1 MENEI
6 KDNIKQFKKEFK
18 GFIKNTVDGFKSDEE
33 KEKNDKSNEKNDNKD
48 KDNEKNQENKK
59 HQEAKQESQQ
69 VKTSK
74 IIHEGLNMTKL
85 FIGSLIILIGVVF
98 LLSNFNIIIMDMS
111 VFLSALF
118 KLWPLLI
125 ILAGIS
131 VLNKKH
137 IISSILSIIF
147 ISFMLLIIAQIF
159 FTYKN
164 FGIRQI
170 DEHTFR
176 IERKFDGDSNYGWKY
191 FNIEVPN
198 EQQFKENW

>member
-18 GFIKNTVDGFKSDEE
+18 GFVKNTVEGFKSDEQ
-33 KEKNDKSNEKNDNKD
+33 KENSDKNNGKNDNKD
-48 KDNEKNQENKK
+48 AGSEKNQENKK
-59 HQEAKQESQQ
+59 HQETKQESQQ

-147 ISFMLLIIAQIF
+147 ISFILLLAAQIF

-176 IERKFDGDSNYGWKY
+176 IERRVGDDNDYNWKY
-191 FNIEVPN
+191 FNLELPN

>member
-6 KDNIKQFKKEFK
+6 KDNIKQFKKEVKSFFN
-18 GFIKNTVDGFKSDEE
+18 GAVEGFKSDEE
-33 KEKNDKSNEKNDNKD
+33 NSTQEKTN
-48 KDNEKNQENKK
+48 ENKK
-59 HQEAKQESQQ
+59 AEGKNNETNNNTQEKEQESQQ
-69 VKTSK
+69 IKTAK

-85 FIGSLIILIGVVF
+85 FMGSLIILIGVVF

-111 VFLSALF
+111 VFLSSLF

-137 IISSILSIIF
+137 IIASIIGIIF
-147 ISFMLLIIAQIF
+147 ISFLLLLAAQIF

-176 IERKFDGDSNYGWKY
+176 IERRTWDDSYGLKY
-191 FNIEVPN
+191 FNLEIPN